1 MQTKFQ
7 SDVLSVSHLWILIVL
22 QSLRLETF
30 FLFFE
35 TETEYFI
42 KPEIGVQQRAEER
55 QKKQGEQKT
64 NLTFSPIHYEN
75 PLDYRGLWT
84 SLKLG
89 YSGYLDSLC
98 QVMSCCVVNPFQVLH
113 FPALKRTQKL
123 KRALNKRTQ
132 HPITIFLSFWSGYNL
147 MIFFF
152 SLKNMERV
160 FKFLPQKKKICY
172 DFMRF
177 LLYYIMLT

>member
-1 MQTKFQ
+1 MRTKFQ
-7 SDVLSVSHLWILIVL
+7 SDFLSVSHLWILIVL

-30 FLFFE
+30 SFFFFFE

-64 NLTFSPIHYEN
+64 NLTFSPIHWEN

-84 SLKLG
+84 SPKLG
-89 YSGYLDSLC
+89 YFGYLDSLC

-113 FPALKRTQKL
+113 FPAALKRTKKL

-152 SLKNMERV
+152 FSQEYGTR
-160 FKFLPQKKKICY
+160 FQIFTPKKKFITILWG
-172 DFMRF
+172 F
-177 LLYYIMLT
+177 YYTI